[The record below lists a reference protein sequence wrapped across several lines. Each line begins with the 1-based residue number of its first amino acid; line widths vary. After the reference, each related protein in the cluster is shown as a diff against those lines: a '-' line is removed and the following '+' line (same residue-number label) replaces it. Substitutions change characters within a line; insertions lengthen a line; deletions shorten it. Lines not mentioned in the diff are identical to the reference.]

1 MEALSEKDW
10 RAFKA
15 LKAETLERYCASIL
29 AESAALNSDMERSA
43 HERYL
48 AMYALINKHNRS
60 MAKAFDGHSRSKV
73 RYQLRMMHTMGLVT
87 DEDLQRFGLRE

>member
-1 MEALSEKDW
+1 MEPLTEKDW

-15 LKAETLERYCASIL
+15 LKADALERYCASIL
-29 AESAALNSDMERSA
+29 AESAAVSADMERTA

-48 AMYALINKHNRS
+48 AVYTLIQARNRE
-60 MAKAFDGHSRSKV
+60 MAKAFDGHSRSKA
-73 RYQLRMMHTMGLVT
+73 RYQLRMMHTMGLIT

>member
-15 LKAETLERYCASIL
+15 LKADALERYCALIL
-29 AESAALNSDMERSA
+29 AESAALSVDMERSA

-48 AMYALINKHNRS
+48 AMYALIHQHNRS
-60 MAKAFDGHSRSKV
+60 MAKAFDGHSRSQA

-87 DEDLQRFGLRE
+87 DEDMQRFGLRD